1 MLRGREPQG
10 ALNAVFPACSKS
22 ARGFTLIELL
32 VVLVILG
39 ALTGMAV
46 LGSGMA
52 ASPARQLN
60 DEAERL
66 AGLLRVLLDEA
77 VLDNREYGVRFE
89 RQSYQVL
96 RYEPQRGQWQE
107 LEDGSKVHALPDWV
121 ELDIELDEQVLTL
134 PSRTGKGAAIMPV
147 PQLLILSSGELSPF
161 RLRLSGRERGAPALL
176 IASDGFSEPRI
187 EAEKSLG
194 KQR

>member
-10 ALNAVFPACSKS
+10 VLNAVFPACSKS

-107 LEDGSKVHALPDWV
+107 LEDGSKVHAL
-121 ELDIELDEQVLTL
+121 TL
-134 PSRTGKGAAIMPV
+134 PSRTGKGAAKMPV

-187 EAEKSLG
+187 EAEKSPG

>member
-1 MLRGREPQG
+1 MVNEQSEA
-10 ALNAVFPACSKS
+10 ALNAVFPTRSKS
-22 ARGFTLIELL
+22 ARGFTLVELL

-52 ASPARQLN
+52 ASPARQLH

-107 LEDGSKVHALPDWV
+107 LEDASKVHALPDWV
-121 ELDIELDEQVLTL
+121 ELDLELDEQALVL
-134 PSRTGKGAAIMPV
+134 PSRTGKGAAKTPV
-147 PQLLILSSGELSPF
+147 PQLLILSSGEFSPF

-176 IASDGFSEPRI
+176 ISSDGFGEPLI
-187 EAEKSLG
+187 EAEKASG
-194 KQR
+194 QQP

>member
-1 MLRGREPQG
+1 MRR
-10 ALNAVFPACSKS
+10 AH
-22 ARGFTLIELL
+22 GFTLVELL

-96 RYEPQRGQWQE
+96 RYEPQRGQWQA
-107 LEDGSKVHALPDWV
+107 LEDDARVHGLPDWV
-121 ELDIELDEQVLTL
+121 ELSIELDEQALTL
-134 PSRTGKGAAIMPV
+134 PSPTGKGAAKMPV

-161 RLRLSGRERGAPALL
+161 RLRLSGNERGGPALL
-176 IASDGFSEPRI
+176 ISSDGFSEPLI
-187 EAEKSLG
+187 EAEKSSG
-194 KQR
+194 KAP